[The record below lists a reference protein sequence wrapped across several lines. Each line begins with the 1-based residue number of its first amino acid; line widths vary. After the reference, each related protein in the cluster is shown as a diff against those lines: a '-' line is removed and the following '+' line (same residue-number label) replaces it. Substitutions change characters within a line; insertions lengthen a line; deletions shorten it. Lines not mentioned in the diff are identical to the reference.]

1 MTVYFVEMEGSKAI
15 KIGFT
20 AADDVAQRMRQLQTG
35 QPNKL
40 SLLGSIAGDQD
51 AERSLHAIF
60 AAYRVSGEWFEGP
73 AVFRQF
79 LRYMIE
85 NNLPWSYSRA
95 YGAFDAMLAEQS
107 MRIEQLESE
116 KANSPALSGGW
127 QEKQMNRIYRRMK
140 EQQQTLEAISQ
151 ENSALVARL
160 EAIKSSVVMSN
171 GRLLD
176 WLETR
181 QPVLE
186 TPIAMVN

>member
-1 MTVYFVEMEGSKAI
+1 
-15 KIGFT
+15 
-20 AADDVAQRMRQLQTG
+20 
-35 QPNKL
+35 
-40 SLLGSIAGDQD
+40 
-51 AERSLHAIF
+51 
-60 AAYRVSGEWFEGP
+60 
-73 AVFRQF
+73 
-79 LRYMIE
+79 
-85 NNLPWSYSRA
+85 
-95 YGAFDAMLAEQS
+95 MLAEQS